1 MMISFIIPTY
11 RNDKSLLKCVREII
25 EIGISLKLKYEII
38 VVDNFFTNEY
48 IDKLSIIEYSHLTI
62 IKNPVLGA
70 HHSRRLG
77 LYNSEGDIIIF
88 VDDDN
93 YLTAEY
99 ISFIILNSQSKTN
112 KNFFIGCATKEFLK
126 VEWEKN
132 EYSPLTY
139 ACGSLE
145 GANFKKNIPVYWG
158 AGMAMNRELGFKI
171 FQKELIVEGRMAKK
185 KYIMSGEDHEYSL
198 RAYFYKADFFY
209 YSDIGLYHDFNLER
223 LSVEYYKKVQIGF
236 VYAAYILKIYYDL
249 QGSKKI
255 YTNIYLWYLSNL
267 MFVIGYNLKHPFKLE
282 SSLLFIDAINFIKL
296 KNRFVLVNSIL

>member
-1 MMISFIIPTY
+1 
-11 RNDKSLLKCVREII
+11 
-25 EIGISLKLKYEII
+25 
-38 VVDNFFTNEY
+38 
-48 IDKLSIIEYSHLTI
+48 
-62 IKNPVLGA
+62 
-70 HHSRRLG
+70 
-77 LYNSEGDIIIF
+77 
-88 VDDDN
+88 
-93 YLTAEY
+93 
-99 ISFIILNSQSKTN
+99 
-112 KNFFIGCATKEFLK
+112 
-126 VEWEKN
+126 
-132 EYSPLTY
+132 
-139 ACGSLE
+139 
-145 GANFKKNIPVYWG
+145 
-158 AGMAMNRELGFKI
+158 
-171 FQKELIVEGRMAKK
+171 
-185 KYIMSGEDHEYSL
+185 MSGEDHEYSL